1 MQVSG
6 LIDTRHRNPSS
17 AQPMY
22 RPSQNCTVS
31 PSSKAATAA
40 SKTYVP
46 HNECAAS
53 AAPAATRAIAAG
65 KGSPIASASNRAKVK
80 AYPWR
85 AISENIFI
93 SVLDQK
99 NQETLQYSKGGRFV
113 GAPRAEKCCGKMRD
127 GPRRPAHSQPKTTCP
142 WSRASSSHP

>member
-40 SKTYVP
+40 SKTYGP
-46 HNECAAS
+46 HNACAAT

-85 AISENIFI
+85 AISKNKVID
-93 SVLDQK
+93 VLDQK
-99 NQETLQYSKGGRFV
+99 NQETLQYSKGRQVRGLL
-113 GAPRAEKCCGKMRD
+113 GAEKCGTDRAAPLIHKAGK
-127 GPRRPAHSQPKTTCP
+127 
-142 WSRASSSHP
+142 